1 MMVTI
6 ETTAF
11 DSADYLNTAEAIAA
25 YLDAY
30 LEESTPQELRN
41 ALATVARSHGI
52 SDLARRSGV
61 SRPGIYKALGQDGN
75 PSFETIRSILGAM
88 GLRLTVEPAE
98 PDPQMAAAQE
108 VMSRRK
114 QALRDLADI

>member
-1 MMVTI
+1 MGKI

-11 DSADYLNTAEAIAA
+11 DSADYLNSAEAIAA

-30 LEESTPQELRN
+30 LEDASAEELRE
-41 ALATVARSHGI
+41 ALSTVARSRGV

-75 PSFETIRSILGAM
+75 PSFVTIQSILAGL
-88 GLRLTVEPAE
+88 GLRLKVVPA
-98 PDPQMAAAQE
+98 
-108 VMSRRK
+108 
-114 QALRDLADI
+114 DLEDVLA